1 MRVTIVHG
9 EEKILHDCEE
19 GHTIREIL
27 ENIEIHPSTV
37 LAVHDGVIVPHDS
50 QLTGDITIELI
61 TVSSGG

>member
-9 EEKILHDCEE
+9 GENILHDCEE
-19 GHTIREIL
+19 GLTIREIL
-27 ENIEIHPSTV
+27 TKIEIHPSTV

-50 QLTGDITIELI
+50 QVTGDISIELI

>member
-9 EEKILHDCEE
+9 GENILHDCEE
-19 GHTIREIL
+19 GLTIREIL
-27 ENIEIHPSTV
+27 DMIEIHPSTV

-50 QLTGDITIELI
+50 QLNGDVTLELI

>member
-9 EEKILHDCEE
+9 GENIFHDCEE
-19 GHTIREIL
+19 GLTIREIL
-27 ENIEIHPSTV
+27 DMIEIHPSTV

-50 QLTGDITIELI
+50 QLNGDVTLELI